1 MAKKYYAVRKGKVT
15 GIFETWDECKS
26 SVDGYSGAE
35 YKSFPNKE
43 DAEEYLGIGKEKKIA
58 DVNKLTAYVDGS
70 FNEGTGTYS
79 FGCVIIKPD
88 GEIVREMG
96 NGNNPET
103 AAIRNVAGE
112 MLGSM
117 FAVRWALVKGYNKLD
132 IYYDYQGIEAW
143 ATKQWKAKNEFTKKY
158 ADYMQKQ
165 MERID
170 ISFHK
175 VAAHTGNKYNEEADR
190 LAKDALEN
198 ANGIPEII

>member
-1 MAKKYYAVRKGKVT
+1 MAKKYYAVRKGAVT
-15 GIFETWDECKS
+15 GIFDNWDECKS

-35 YKSFPNKE
+35 YKSFSSIE
-43 DAEEYLGIGKEKKIA
+43 EAEGYLGIKQTETNIGVDE
-58 DVNKLTAYVDGS
+58 LTAYVDGS

-79 FGCVIIKPD
+79 FGCVFIKPD
-88 GEIVREMG
+88 GEIIREMG

-117 FAVRWALVKGYNKLD
+117 FAVKWALSKGYKKIN
-132 IYYDYQGIEAW
+132 IFYDYKGIEAW
-143 ATKQWKAKNEFTKKY
+143 ATKQWKTNNEFTRKY
-158 ADYMQKQ
+158 AEYMQKQ
-165 MERID
+165 MERI
-170 ISFHK
+170 SVNFNK

-198 ANGIPEII
+198 ANGIPEIK